1 MPVSEASYG
10 AGRAAAVAVVAC
22 TVLVA
27 ALAVWAASIGPE
39 KVVTGE
45 VTEPTPSESGVSPTS
60 NPTIGESPHT
70 SLDNDAPD
78 GELPSF
84 VSVGLSAVLVVF
96 VVLAL
101 VGLVMLVRLLQ
112 PPRSRRKDARRERA
126 EFEVLPPPPAPS
138 SVAAA
143 IAADAGAQHR
153 ALLSGAPRNAIVEC
167 WHRFEVH
174 AASAGV
180 PRERWETSSEFT
192 QRVLTMIGASPGAV
206 ASLGDVFREARF
218 SKHDVGE
225 DLRDFAVE
233 LLREI
238 HESMHRSGA
247 SR

>member
-1 MPVSEASYG
+1 M
-10 AGRAAAVAVVAC
+10 AVVAC

-27 ALAVWAASIGPE
+27 VLAVWAASIGPDE
-39 KVVTGE
+39 VVTGE
-45 VTEPTPSESGVSPTS
+45 VTAPTPGESDVSPTT

-70 SLDNDAPD
+70 SMDNDAPGGD
-78 GELPSF
+78 LPSF
-84 VSVGLSAVLVVF
+84 VSVALSAALVVF
-96 VVLAL
+96 VVLAV

-112 PPRSRRKDARRERA
+112 PARRRRRDPRRERV
-126 EFEVLPPPPAPS
+126 EFEVLPSPTAT

-143 IAADAGAQHR
+143 ITADAAEQHR
-153 ALLSGAPRNAIVEC
+153 ALLSGAPRIAIVEC
-167 WHRFEVH
+167 WHRFEMH
-174 AASAGV
+174 AAAAGV

-218 SKHDVGE
+218 SKHEVGE

-238 HESMHRSGA
+238 HETMHKSGA
-247 SR
+247 HP

>member
-1 MPVSEASYG
+1 M
-10 AGRAAAVAVVAC
+10 VAC

-27 ALAVWAASIGPE
+27 VLAVWAASIGPDE
-39 KVVTGE
+39 VVTGE
-45 VTEPTPSESGVSPTS
+45 VTDPTPSESDVSPTS

-70 SLDNDAPD
+70 SLDNDAPRGD
-78 GELPSF
+78 LPSF
-84 VSVGLSAVLVVF
+84 VSVALSAALVVF

-101 VGLVMLVRLLQ
+101 VGLVMLVRLRQ
-112 PPRSRRKDARRERA
+112 PARRRHRDVRRERVD
-126 EFEVLPPPPAPS
+126 FEVLPPPAVPT
-138 SVAAA
+138 SVAAS
-143 IAADAGAQHR
+143 IAADAAAQHR
-153 ALLSGAPRNAIVEC
+153 ALLSGAPRIAIVEC

-174 AASAGV
+174 AAAAGV

-218 SKHDVGE
+218 SKHEVGE

-238 HESMHRSGA
+238 HESMHKSGA
-247 SR
+247 RP